1 MLTHGRVPIERT
13 ALLLRKYKFFNI
25 FFFTLFFFLLHFLR
39 IKSFYYQKKTLYIS
53 ISSIFFLTWKEFEKK
68 KTDVRNLERKI
79 PKKIKEIGRR
89 EEERFDFFSFP
100 FLLGII
106 HGTKPNAGR
115 KIRGI
120 KGRIGEKKRL
130 EESWKNCWEGE
141 RGRWR

>member
-1 MLTHGRVPIERT
+1 M
-13 ALLLRKYKFFNI
+13 
-25 FFFTLFFFLLHFLR
+25 
-39 IKSFYYQKKTLYIS
+39 
-53 ISSIFFLTWKEFEKK
+53 KK

-89 EEERFDFFSFP
+89 EEERFDFFFFP

-115 KIRGI
+115 KVRGI

-130 EESWKNCWEGE
+130 EESWENCWEGRKEKEEDGDNGE
-141 RGRWR
+141 R